1 MMDLTEQQ
9 EQEMID
15 RAREGDPEANYNM
28 SLWALEQAAAE
39 PDEDRWNRLAARCL
53 VKAAEAGYGP
63 AQEKMQ
69 EILLQSVANGE
80 IDAPPAGAHEKA
92 AAEVTEPAY
101 EAPVSDTNTS
111 TGTGTN
117 TRPTRRSTRSASYT
131 EPVYDDETPQDDPAW
146 KTGAQ
151 NALAAVR
158 TGAVNLGSKIK
169 ILWFKIFHSSDEDGG
184 WFAAAAR
191 KIKFLDTDDWSETKW
206 KNVKLG
212 CVIVCI
218 ILALIIAIIIS
229 TSRHKTREPE
239 EETTDIP
246 VADAVETV
254 APTPTATPYVQYPSE
269 AVRAEIEA
277 ASLDVYPED
286 DDYVT
291 ESTTRTVSASGG
303 LRMRTGPSQDYNT
316 ITMIDYNTNVKVYAY
331 IDGWALVQYGTNY
344 GWCSGEYLS

>member
-15 RAREGDPEANYNM
+15 RAREGDPEANYSM

-53 VKAAEAGYGP
+53 VKAAEAGYAP

-80 IDAPPAGAHEKA
+80 IDTPPAGAHEKTAAEPAEPTSAAPVRGARA
-92 AAEVTEPAY
+92 AAKA
-101 EAPVSDTNTS
+101 
-111 TGTGTN
+111 GTASARR
-117 TRPTRRSTRSASYT
+117 TRAAAQT
-131 EPVYDDETPQDDPAW
+131 EPVYDDELPDEPAW
-146 KTGAQ
+146 KTGAR
-151 NALAAVR
+151 NIWAAIR

-169 ILWFKIFHSSDEDGG
+169 ILWFKIFHSSDEEGG
-184 WFAAAAR
+184 WFAATAR

-218 ILALIIAIIIS
+218 ILALLIAIIIS
-229 TSRHKTREPE
+229 SSRHKKIEPA

-246 VADAVETV
+246 VADAAETV
-254 APTPTATPYVQYPSE
+254 APTPTATPYVLYPSE

-303 LRMRTGPSQDYNT
+303 LRMRSGPSQDYNT

-331 IDGWALVQYGTNY
+331 VDGWALVQYGTNY